1 MRERGGNHQQVR
13 MRWQELRELRGGC
26 AFAQEQ
32 RLPRLDQAGRVRADL
47 PLLRR
52 ELQGA
57 AVEAEFDAFRDVN
70 CRAPVGLAQEAILL
84 QSLDVAANRH
94 HRDPQ
99 FVRQCLRL
107 NRLAF
112 GHPLQNESSTFTR
125 QHTIIASPSASSNRQ
140 RTKTNIFEQQLL
152 TNSCSLLYTLANNF
166 VPVKPVKE
174 NEMAEQ
180 TSQSVFVR
188 QSSGLV
194 RSASA
199 LDAMI
204 FNAVFSA
211 PVGATLAFGIFY
223 ALGAFPGS
231 DLVTALLIA
240 FVVNIPVCIMMSM
253 MAASMPR
260 TGGDYV
266 WISRILHPAV
276 AVFSNFSASIS
287 ALIGAAFWA
296 RSFAVLALGPTLAVL
311 GAVTNNSNLIN
322 AGNAVSGSNAT
333 GQWWTFGLGLLLI
346 LILAGAMS
354 LGTKVSFRVQNVCWI
369 IASIGTFLAFL
380 ALLLSS
386 NASFIA
392 NFNAFAQ
399 PYTHSANSYQAIQ
412 TAAAKAGFTFTGAH
426 PFSSTLPVVAI
437 IMTFMMWNWWSV
449 YIAGELKSAAN
460 LRRQVSIMI
469 GALVWD
475 TLFMIIGV
483 LLLYHSAGERFI
495 ASINFLTST
504 ATGYTLPVQP
514 YYNLMASIA
523 ANNPI
528 FSVLIAISFLFWNLP
543 AMFPNT
549 FMPIRTIFAWAFDRI
564 LPEKLSEVS
573 ERTHAPVPAILTA
586 SVIVLLILTWSVLST
601 SFFTLLSMGVLA
613 GVVTILTVSVAAL
626 AFPYRRPDL
635 YQSSPA
641 SLKLGG
647 IPVLPIVAVLSIAV
661 MIALAYVVL
670 SYPQLGIAA
679 PWQGLVFMAALVV
692 IGLLIYFVSRAVRA
706 AQGIRL
712 DLIYQ
717 ELPPE

>member
-1 MRERGGNHQQVR
+1 
-13 MRWQELRELRGGC
+13 
-26 AFAQEQ
+26 
-32 RLPRLDQAGRVRADL
+32 
-47 PLLRR
+47 
-52 ELQGA
+52 
-57 AVEAEFDAFRDVN
+57 
-70 CRAPVGLAQEAILL
+70 
-84 QSLDVAANRH
+84 
-94 HRDPQ
+94 
-99 FVRQCLRL
+99 
-107 NRLAF
+107 
-112 GHPLQNESSTFTR
+112 
-125 QHTIIASPSASSNRQ
+125 
-140 RTKTNIFEQQLL
+140 
-152 TNSCSLLYTLANNF
+152 
-166 VPVKPVKE
+166 
-174 NEMAEQ
+174 MAEQ

-311 GAVTNNSNLIN
+311 GAVTNNSGLIN

-460 LRRQVSIMI
+460 LRRQLSVML
-469 GALVWD
+469 GALIWD
-475 TLFMIIGV
+475 SLFMIIGV
-483 LLLYHSAGERFI
+483 LLLYRPAGEQFI

-573 ERTHAPVPAILTA
+573 ERTHAPIPAILTA
-586 SVIVLLILTWSVLST
+586 SAIVLLILIWSVLST

-613 GVVTILTVSVAAL
+613 GVVTILSVSVAAL